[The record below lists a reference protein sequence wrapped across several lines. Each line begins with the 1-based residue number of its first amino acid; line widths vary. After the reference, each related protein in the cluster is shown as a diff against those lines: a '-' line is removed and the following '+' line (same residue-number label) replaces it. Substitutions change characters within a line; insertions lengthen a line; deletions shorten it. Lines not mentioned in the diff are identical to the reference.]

1 MRGFARFLTSI
12 RPLIV
17 GLGLLVAV
25 NLLPPDTS
33 LREVRGR
40 GLLRV
45 CVPESF
51 PPLVTGSPERPGID
65 VEILQ
70 RISEGLGVELSLLI
84 NAAIGQDF
92 NPRNWRVNRA
102 QCELLAGGVVA
113 SQLTRSF
120 LETTP
125 PHLETGWAVVIPPGV
140 DSLEGSTVGFFAG
153 VSGLDRISLS
163 RYLRRAGARVRVVNS
178 AQDLAEG
185 LADGSFTLAV
195 SEALSARQVA
205 SVGGYAV
212 AWLPLGRLP
221 IAFGLWK
228 GDLTLKRAL
237 EREMQVLVRSG
248 RLYDIVA
255 SYSDPALPILDRC
268 APCEGA
274 VP

>member
-1 MRGFARFLTSI
+1 MRGFARFLAGV

-45 CVPESF
+45 CIPESF
-51 PPLVTGSPERPGID
+51 PPLVTGNPERPGID
-65 VEILQ
+65 IEILE
-70 RISEGLGVELSLLI
+70 RISEGLGVELSLFI
-84 NAAIGQDF
+84 NTAIGRDF

-125 PHLETGWAVVIPPGV
+125 SHLETGWAVIIPPGEV
-140 DSLEGSTVGFFAG
+140 SFEESTVGFFAG

-163 RYLRRAGARVRVVNS
+163 RYLRRAGARVQVVNS
-178 AQDLAEG
+178 AQDLVEG
-185 LADGSFTLAV
+185 LADGSFVLAV

-205 SVGGYAV
+205 GVGGHSV

-237 EREMQVLVRSG
+237 QRELQMLVRSG

-255 SYSDPALPILDRC
+255 SYSDPSLPILDHC
-268 APCEGA
+268 VPCEGA
-274 VP
+274 AP